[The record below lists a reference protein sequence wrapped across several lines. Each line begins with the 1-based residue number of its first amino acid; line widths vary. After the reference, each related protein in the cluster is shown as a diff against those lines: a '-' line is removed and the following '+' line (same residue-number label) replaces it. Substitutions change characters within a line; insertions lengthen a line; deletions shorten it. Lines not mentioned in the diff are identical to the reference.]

1 MKFATLDTLGTFLV
15 LVVALGMLVLAYFG
29 YSKAHE
35 DQRAC
40 ERFGGTYEE
49 AEHTYGTAVDKR
61 TMQNPTTYTATR
73 CVLPENNDCE
83 ITSGGQ
89 LHCARRIK

>member
-1 MKFATLDTLGTFLV
+1 MKFDYDSTLGTFLV

-29 YSKAHE
+29 YSKANEH
-35 DQRAC
+35 QLAC

-49 AEHTYGTAVDKR
+49 AEYTYGTAVDKR
-61 TMQNPTTYTATR
+61 TMQNPTAYTATR

-83 ITSGGQ
+83 VTSGGQ